1 MVGMIVV
8 EQKRSA
14 QVLLGIAN
22 LHLGGITCCVLA
34 ERDGDR
40 GQRPGGLLHHAPQ
53 QNARQAAGKLLG
65 HDAQAQGPFTL
76 HTLQL
81 AAWRSG

>member
-1 MVGMIVV
+1 MFGMIVV

-53 QNARQAAGKLLG
+53 QNARQATGKLLG

-81 AAWRSG
+81 ASWHSG